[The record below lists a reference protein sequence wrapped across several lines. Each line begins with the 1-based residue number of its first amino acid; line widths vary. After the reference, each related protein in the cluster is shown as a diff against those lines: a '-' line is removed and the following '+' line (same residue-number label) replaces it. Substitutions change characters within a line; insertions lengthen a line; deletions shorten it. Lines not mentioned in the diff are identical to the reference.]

1 MPSSIN
7 NRLEAIRRVSSRT
20 PAYSILNIVAIDN
33 IKNRVTGETY
43 GSFEEAV
50 HALEQYTL
58 VDYRRIGSE
67 AFSMGRSTGAGA
79 LESELLAINQY
90 LNDPTSQAALRA
102 RGLGHLHGQKLD
114 LAYMQFNFGGNA
126 QTLSSLM
133 DPNSP
138 FGKFSGTVAATD
150 EGLMRTSYMLPG
162 AESSLSAIEQSA
174 LKSLAGVPTFRP
186 EFVQDIFSSISNAA
200 ALPDGSDE
208 KTRALSK
215 ISGKLGKLGKRL
227 TRNIS
232 PRDVSIDSLE
242 LQNILSSM
250 RPSGGGAGELAYTY
264 DHVDL
269 LLRKA
274 AGDTTISSLDD
285 LILASSGGFY
295 KHGVF
300 LPQGDALEQ
309 VLSYAGLTHPLKH
322 VDPENFSGQ
331 LSEDLQDALIIRDA
345 STDPTMTMHKAL
357 KEVVSRRGDSENK
370 LYVGLVD
377 DLADNITPANDGALW
392 LMEGPLQKVVEKRR
406 SQLTA
411 LQASLETTGSIS
423 QESVKQLQELSGEIE
438 MFEEIIKNHSKS
450 SNSFTAAFGEGS
462 FKAKASVK
470 FIDDII
476 SSIRPGYT
484 YSGSDP
490 RRGATLAD
498 VISDFE
504 SRLASGPLS
513 ADEKNDL
520 KIARRLQ
527 EAAQQ
532 LEKYF
537 IVSSKEGLK
546 RELGSEAGS
555 FISMN
560 IAKSHADTVYT
571 DPMDLLVNPQAMSP
585 EMQRATQANLDE
597 AAKLTDEFFRT
608 GQVPEEVLSSLEY
621 QGKQLGL
628 IDSRGRKLRTPK
640 VSGTNLSEELLT
652 PAARALQLRNRQ
664 QVQQILDLMA
674 QNPDPRSIPQLVD
687 MVRDHYA
694 KTAFRTK
701 DGIINTAIPFATR
714 KDIRTYESEGKI
726 IPGVFEDGTD
736 IRKVRLKDGRV
747 VDIPLV
753 QASYDGDGMMVSGV
767 NASIYKGQL
776 SGFDLD
782 DTAIGNLQTYTD
794 EKGRTRIMQKIT
806 RDPKGLQ
813 EEFFVS
819 PTIRHAESLQAIV
832 GTGQSRVSRAVLAGI
847 SSPTIGDSLRQRM
860 IAERNSGRNHSFYI
874 SRHENNAC
882 PWRWHILI

>member
-90 LNDPTSQAALRA
+90 LNDPTSQASLRA

-162 AESSLSAIEQSA
+162 AESSLSAIEQST

-186 EFVQDIFSSISNAA
+186 EFVQDIFSNISNAA
-200 ALPDGSDE
+200 SLPAGDE
-208 KTRALSK
+208 RTKALSK
-215 ISGKLGKLGKRL
+215 ISGSLGKLGKRL

-264 DHVDL
+264 NHVDL

-285 LILASSGGFY
+285 LILASSGGFH
-295 KHGVF
+295 KPGVF

-322 VDPENFSGQ
+322 VDPENFSQ
-331 LSEDLQDALIIRDA
+331 RLSDDLHDALIVRDA

-357 KEVVSRRGDSENK
+357 KQVVSRRGDSENK

-377 DLADNITPANDGALW
+377 GLADNITPANDGALW

-423 QESVKQLQELSGEIE
+423 QENVKQLQELSGEIE

-736 IRKVRLKDGRV
+736 IRKVRLKDGQV

-753 QASYDGDGMMVSGV
+753 QASYDGDAMMVSGV

-832 GTGQSRVSRAVLAGI
+832 GVGQSRVSRAVLAGV
-847 SSPTIGDSLRQRM
+847 SSPTISDSLRQRM
-860 IAERNSGRNHSFYI
+860 IAERNSRRNHSFYI
-874 SRHENNAC
+874 PRHENNAC

>member
-1 MPSSIN
+1 MSSSIN

-50 HALEQYTL
+50 QALEQYSL

-114 LAYMQFNFGGNA
+114 LAYMQFNFGGRA
-126 QTLSSLM
+126 QTLLSLM

-162 AESSLSAIEQSA
+162 AESSLTAIEQST
-174 LKSLAGVPTFRP
+174 LKSLAGVPAFTPKFIK
-186 EFVQDIFSSISNAA
+186 ELFSSISEADS
-200 ALPDGSDE
+200 LPDGSDE
-208 KTRALSK
+208 KTKALSK
-215 ISGKLGKLGKRL
+215 ISGALGKLGKRQ

-232 PRDVSIDSLE
+232 PRDVSIDSLD
-242 LQNILSSM
+242 LQNVLSSM

-285 LILASSGGFY
+285 LILASSGGYY
-295 KHGVF
+295 KPGTF
-300 LPQGDALEQ
+300 MAADEAMEQ
-309 VLSYAGLTHPLKH
+309 VLAYAGITHPMQELTDTMS
-322 VDPENFSGQ
+322 DPFNFAGRLQ
-331 LSEDLQDALIIRDA
+331 EDLKEAIKFRDA
-345 STDPTMTMHKAL
+345 SGDPAMSMHKAL
-357 KEVVSRRGDSENK
+357 KEIVSRRGSSENR

-377 DLADNITPANDGALW
+377 GLADQITPANDGALW
-392 LMEGPLQKVVEKRR
+392 LMEGPLQKVVQEKR
-406 SQLTA
+406 SQLIA
-411 LQASLETTGSIS
+411 LQTSLETGSIS
-423 QESVKQLQELSGEIE
+423 EESVKQLKELSGEIE

-490 RRGATLAD
+490 RRGAKITD
-498 VISDFE
+498 VILDLE
-504 SRLASGPLS
+504 SRLTSGPLS
-513 ADEKNDL
+513 PEEENDL
-520 KIARRLQ
+520 RIAKRLQ
-527 EAAQQ
+527 EAGQQ

-537 IVSSKEGLK
+537 IVSAKEGLK
-546 RELGSEAGS
+546 RELGSEAGM

-560 IAKSHADTVYT
+560 IAKTHEGIVYT
-571 DPMDLLVNPQAMSP
+571 DPMDLLVNPQAMNP
-585 EMQRATQANLDE
+585 EMQRATQASLDE
-597 AAKLTDEFFRT
+597 AARLTDEFFKT

-628 IDSRGRKLRTPK
+628 IDSRGQRLRTPK
-640 VSGTNLSEELLT
+640 ISGTNLSEELLT

-701 DGIINTAIPFATR
+701 DGIINTAVPFTVR
-714 KDIRTYESEGKI
+714 KDIRTYESEGKV
-726 IPGVFEDGTD
+726 IPGVFKDGTD
-736 IRKVRLKDGRV
+736 IRKVKLKNGQV

-753 QASYDGDGMMVSGV
+753 QASYDGEGMMVTGV
-767 NASIYKGQL
+767 NASLYKGQL

-782 DTAIGNLQTYTD
+782 DTAIGSLQTYTD

-832 GTGQSRVSRAVLAGI
+832 GTGQSRISRAVLKGVSSATI
-847 SSPTIGDSLRQRM
+847 SDSLRQRM
-860 IAERNSGRNHSFYI
+860 IAERLFRRNCSLYI
-874 SRHENNAC
+874 SG
-882 PWRWHILI
+882 L

>member
-162 AESSLSAIEQSA
+162 AESSLSAIEQST
-174 LKSLAGVPTFRP
+174 LKSLAGVPTFTP
-186 EFVQDIFSSISNAA
+186 KFVQDIFSSISNAA

-215 ISGKLGKLGKRL
+215 ISGSLGKLGKRL

-232 PRDVSIDSLE
+232 PRDVSIDSID

-295 KHGVF
+295 KPGTFMATDEAV
-300 LPQGDALEQ
+300 QQ
-309 VLSYAGLTHPLKH
+309 VLGYAGITHPMQELGDSM
-322 VDPENFSGQ
+322 VDPFNFSGRLQ
-331 LSEDLQDALIIRDA
+331 EDLKEALRFRDA
-345 STDPTMTMHKAL
+345 SGDPAMSMHKAL
-357 KEVVSRRGDSENK
+357 KQVVSRRGDSENR

-377 DLADNITPANDGALW
+377 GLADNITPANDGALW
-392 LMEGPLQKVVEKRR
+392 LMEGPLQKVLEKRR
-406 SQLTA
+406 SELIA
-411 LQASLETTGSIS
+411 LQASLTGNIS
-423 QESVKQLQELSGEIE
+423 PESVKQLQELSGEIE

-470 FIDDII
+470 FIDDIV
-476 SSIRPGYT
+476 SSVRPGYT

-490 RRGATLAD
+490 RRGAMLAD

-504 SRLASGPLS
+504 SRLSSGPLS
-513 ADEKNDL
+513 AEEQNDL

-621 QGKQLGL
+621 QAKQLGL

-640 VSGTNLSEELLT
+640 VPGTNLSEELLT

-726 IPGVFEDGTD
+726 IPGVFQDGTD
-736 IRKVRLKDGRV
+736 VRQVRLQNGQV
-747 VDIPLV
+747 VNIPLV

-832 GTGQSRVSRAVLAGI
+832 GTGQSRVSRAVLAGV

-860 IAERNSGRNHSFYI
+860 IAERNSRRNHRFYI
-874 SRHENNAC
+874 PR
-882 PWRWHILI
+882 L

>member
-450 SNSFTAAFGEGS
+450 YNSFTAAFGEGS